1 MKDNH
6 DKLNAKGREI
16 VELLTKAGYRAKLDD
31 RTVYK
36 PGWKYNYWELK
47 GVPLKIEIGDRDI
60 EKNQVV
66 ISRRDTGTKTEISFV
81 SLVES
86 VAKLL
91 DEIHNNLYGKIHFLF
106 CDKEDIKF
114 RHPKR
119 KETENSKREKLK
131 Y

>member
-16 VELLTKAGYRAKLDD
+16 VELLTKGGYRAKLDD

-47 GVPLKIEIGDRDI
+47 GVPLKIEIGERDI

-66 ISRRDTGTKTEISFV
+66 ISRRDTGTKTEVTFG
-81 SLVES
+81 SLADS

-91 DEIHNNLYGKIHFLF
+91 DEIHNNLYGRIHFNLSQRE
-106 CDKEDIKF
+106 CEIKALKE
-114 RHPKR
+114 RKR
-119 KETENSKREKLK
+119 QRK
-131 Y
+131 